1 MNKRA
6 HIAGIFFALI
16 FGFSFMFSKI
26 ALDYVSPMGVIAYR
40 FLIAFIGFEILR
52 AMKIIK
58 IRIDRLHL
66 IPVLLV
72 AMFQPVMYFI
82 FETFGL
88 SILTSSEAGM
98 MIALIPIFVTILS
111 AIILK
116 ERPSYVQLFFIIF
129 SLSGIIL
136 IQGFKTRFAIDSS
149 LVGFLLLFGAVLS
162 AAAFNIASRSA
173 SKQWKPYEITYYMMF
188 SGALVFNIIY
198 ILQLG
203 FNQDINHYFTYLG
216 NFKVLSSVLY
226 LGIVA
231 SIGGF
236 FLVNYTLSKMPAH
249 VSSIYANL
257 STVIAALAGFVF
269 LKEAL
274 YWYHLVGGIMIIL
287 GVYGVTRVNRNRH
300 KRKVRQID

>member
-1 MNKRA
+1 MNKTA
-6 HIAGIFFALI
+6 HIAGVFFALI

-52 AMKIIK
+52 ALKIIK
-58 IRIDRLHL
+58 IRIDRKHL

-82 FETFGL
+82 FETYGL
-88 SILTSSEAGM
+88 SITTSSEAGM

-111 AIILK
+111 ALILK
-116 ERPSYVQLFFIIF
+116 EKPTYLQLFFIIF
-129 SLSGIIL
+129 SLSGIFL

-149 LVGFLLLFGAVLS
+149 FIGFLLLFGAVLS
-162 AAAFNIASRSA
+162 AAAFNIASRNA

-188 SGALVFNIIY
+188 AGALAFNIIY
-198 ILQLG
+198 VLQLA
-203 FNQDINHYFTYLG
+203 FNHDMSHYFSYLG
-216 NFKVLSSVLY
+216 NLKLLGSVLY
-226 LGIVA
+226 LGIIA

-236 FLVNYTLSKMPAH
+236 FLVNFSLSKMPAH

-257 STVIAALAGFVF
+257 TTVIAALAGFLF
-269 LKEAL
+269 LNEAL
-274 YWYHLVGGIMIIL
+274 YWYHLVGGIMIIG
-287 GVYGVTRVNRNRH
+287 GVYGVARVNMIRN
-300 KRKVRQID
+300 KRKVKQID